1 MGKYRIII
9 KSYVQGSVRKR
20 SRRQLI
26 LGVLGLLVLIG
37 VVSVVAVSR
46 WPGLGAKVARPLRQ
60 VLGNR
65 GVALLETALFEM
77 QDGVQQARY
86 GLGLQEAEAPWQA
99 AALPDATAV
108 SSGPTPAATQL
119 PPTAT
124 RPSLAKDATSL
135 PTPRPTYTPKPSP
148 TAVPTPIPWTLP
160 PLTPF
165 GSLAGEGEWQPYLH
179 NAAGEV
185 VGLRT
190 FLQPDAERP
199 YAIVAV
205 VAFDLRRV
213 DLHYVLG
220 TQEPALPDGPR
231 GSGLIPTEHLHADRL
246 LATFNGGFMASHGAY
261 GAMSGGLEVL
271 PAKDGY
277 ATVAIYNDGA
287 VRLGIWG
294 QDINADDD
302 LAAWRQNA
310 RLVVEDGEINPRV
323 YNGSITTWGGNING
337 NIVTWR
343 SGLGISPDNDVLYFF
358 AGPSMSMPTLA
369 ESMTAV
375 GVADGL
381 LLDINESWVHF
392 TAVSAK
398 SDTSLVAEPLFPEGM
413 ETWIDRYLRQSDRD
427 FFYVTAHELT
437 K

>member
-1 MGKYRIII
+1 
-9 KSYVQGSVRKR
+9 VRKHN
-20 SRRQLI
+20 RRQL
-26 LGVLGLLVLIG
+26 LFGVLGLLVLVG
-37 VVSVVAVSR
+37 VLGIVAVSR
-46 WPGLGAKVARPLRQ
+46 WPELGAKAARPLRQ

-65 GVALLETALFEM
+65 GVALLETALFEV

-99 AALPDATAV
+99 AGVAVATAV
-108 SSGPTPAATQL
+108 RPTATSAT

-124 RPSLAKDATSL
+124 AAASPTPLPPNATSA
-135 PTPRPTYTPKPSP
+135 P
-148 TAVPTPIPWTLP
+148 TAVPTAAPLPSATPLPTPTPWTLP
-160 PLTPF
+160 PLPPF
-165 GSLAGEGEWQPYLH
+165 GDLVGEGEWQPYLH

-205 VAFDLRRV
+205 VAFDLRYV

-220 TQEPALPDGPR
+220 TQEPAQADGPR
-231 GSGLIPTEHLHADRL
+231 GSGLIPAEDFQAQRL

-261 GAMSGGLEVL
+261 GAMSGGLEAL

-277 ATVAIYNDGA
+277 ATVAIYNNGD
-287 VRLGIWG
+287 VRIGVWG
-294 QDINADDD
+294 QDMAAGDD

-310 RLVVEDGEINPRV
+310 RLVVENGEINPRV

-343 SGLGISPDNDVLYFF
+343 SGLGISPDNQVLYFF

-392 TAVSAK
+392 TAVTSSA
-398 SDTSLVAEPLFPEGM
+398 DGTLAAEPLFPEGM
-413 ETWIDRYLRQSDRD
+413 ETWTDRYLRQSDRD
-427 FFYVTAHELT
+427 FFYVTASEA
-437 K
+437 KK